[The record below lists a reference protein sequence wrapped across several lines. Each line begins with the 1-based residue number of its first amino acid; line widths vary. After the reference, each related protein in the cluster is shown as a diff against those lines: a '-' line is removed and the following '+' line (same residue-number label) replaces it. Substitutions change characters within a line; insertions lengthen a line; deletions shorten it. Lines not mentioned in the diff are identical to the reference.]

1 MDFIR
6 IFLSRCAAL
15 FGKRKLEDE
24 LDDELRAHI
33 DHAIEENVKS
43 GMNAQQA
50 RTEALR
56 AFGGVAQTKEFY
68 RMRRGL
74 PWLEQASRDVRYAA
88 RQLRKAPGFAL
99 TAILTLSLG
108 IGAATSV
115 FSVVNAVLLK
125 PFAFRDPAR
134 LVVLREAVED
144 PASGKQSAIPNNYR
158 HVLRLKNDTTTIE
171 DIAIFGQRGM
181 SVAAGADHP
190 RIVGAV
196 AASPN
201 IFRLLG
207 VQPMLGRDFVEED

>member
-15 FGKRKLEDE
+15 FGNRKLEDE

-56 AFGGVAQTKEFY
+56 AFGGVAQTKEDY

-125 PFAFRDPAR
+125 PFAFLDPAR
-134 LVVLREAVED
+134 LWCCARPWKTPRA
-144 PASGKQSAIPNNYR
+144 ASSRQFP
-158 HVLRLKNDTTTIE
+158 TTT
-171 DIAIFGQRGM
+171 GM
-181 SVAAGADHP
+181 FCV
-190 RIVGAV
+190 
-196 AASPN
+196 
-201 IFRLLG
+201 
-207 VQPMLGRDFVEED
+207 